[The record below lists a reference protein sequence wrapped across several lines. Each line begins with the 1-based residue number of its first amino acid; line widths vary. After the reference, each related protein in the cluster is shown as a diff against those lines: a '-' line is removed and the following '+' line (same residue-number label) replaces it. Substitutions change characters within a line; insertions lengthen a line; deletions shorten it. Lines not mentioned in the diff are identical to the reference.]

1 MKGCG
6 GEESYI
12 PSVAHTME
20 GAGPRWFVAGDLD
33 GFFGLFFSGFPDL
46 LLIASLT
53 PLCGLPQQLVTA
65 RILPAVAF
73 SILFGNLFYA
83 WQAYRLAQ
91 RSGRSDVTAIPFGV
105 NTPTIFAY
113 ISLIMLPVY
122 ERTHDANLAWHM
134 GIFASLVSGVV
145 QSASAFCID
154 WLRRTTPLAALLSP
168 LAGLAM
174 AFLCL
179 GFIFGI
185 FQIPAVAL
193 FPAVILLAMYAS
205 RLRFPWRIPSGLV
218 AMAVGGIIV
227 VLLRA
232 LHLYHLP
239 PQPPLLPPGIYLPRP
254 VNLYGIIVTGEGWRY
269 ASIFLPLSLLD
280 TIVSLQILESVR
292 LAGDDYPTRPSLL
305 VNGLATLL
313 GAALGSAFPTTLY
326 IGHNAHK
333 ANGARIGYSIL
344 GGIVS
349 AALCLTGLVPAV
361 LRFIPLEVVAFA
373 VVWFGLAM
381 VGQAFQEVPA
391 THTVAVAL
399 GLVPMLAQWIT
410 QIVDLAIRKSG
421 SDLATIAPRFGS
433 ELAIYGMISL
443 GQGALLVSMIWAAA
457 LVWMIERH
465 FLRASAWMLVA
476 AILSCF
482 GVIHAYRLSPQ
493 GIENRLGWWVTPD
506 FTLSYLAAALFL
518 LACHAYARNR
528 PTAFGD

>member
-1 MKGCG
+1 MQSP
-6 GEESYI
+6 ES
-12 PSVAHTME
+12 
-20 GAGPRWFVAGDLD
+20 AGPRWFVAGDLD

-53 PLCGLPQQLVTA
+53 PLCGLPQELVTG
-65 RILPAVAF
+65 RILPAVAL

-83 WQAYRLAQ
+83 WQAHRLASK
-91 RSGRSDVTAIPFGV
+91 SGRDDVTAIPFGI

-122 ERTHDANLAWHM
+122 ERTHDAGLAWRM
-134 GIFASLVSGVV
+134 GIFASLASGVV
-145 QSASAFCID
+145 QTVSAFGID
-154 WLRRTTPLAALLSP
+154 WLRRATPLAALLCP

-185 FQIPAVAL
+185 FQNPAVAL
-193 FPAVILLAMYAS
+193 LPAVILLATYAS
-205 RLRFPWRIPSGLV
+205 RMRLPLHIPSGLV
-218 AMAVGGIIV
+218 AMVVGGIIV
-227 VLLRA
+227 VVLRA
-232 LHLYHLP
+232 AHLYHLP
-239 PQPPLLPPGIYLPRP
+239 PQPSLLPPGIYPPKP
-254 VNLYGIIVTGEGWRY
+254 VNLLQILRSGEGWRY

-280 TIVSLQILESVR
+280 TLVSLQILESVR
-292 LAGDDYPTRPSLL
+292 LAGDDYATTPSLL
-305 VNGLATLL
+305 VNGLATLA

-344 GGIVS
+344 GGIAS
-349 AALCLTGLVPAV
+349 ATLCLTGLVPAV
-361 LRFIPLEVVAFA
+361 LRVVPLEVVAFA

-391 THTVAVAL
+391 AHCVAVAL
-399 GLVPMLAQWIT
+399 GLVPMLAQWVT

-421 SDLATIAPRFGS
+421 ADLATVAPRFGG
-433 ELAIYGMISL
+433 ELAIYGMIAL
-443 GQGALLVSMIWAAA
+443 GQGALLVSMVWAAA
-457 LVWMIERH
+457 LVWIIERR
-465 FLRASAWMLVA
+465 FLPASGWMLA
-476 AILSCF
+476 AALLSCF
-482 GVIHAYRLSPQ
+482 GVIHAFRLSTQ
-493 GIENRLGWWVTPD
+493 GIENRLGWWVAPE

-528 PTAFGD
+528 PAAFAG

>member
-1 MKGCG
+1 
-6 GEESYI
+6 
-12 PSVAHTME
+12 
-20 GAGPRWFVAGDLD
+20 VAGDLD

-46 LLIASLT
+46 LLIAALT
-53 PLCGLPQQLVTA
+53 PLCGLPQEMVTG

-83 WQAYRLAQ
+83 WQARRLAIKT
-91 RSGRSDVTAIPFGV
+91 GRTDVTAIPFGI

-113 ISLIMLPVY
+113 VILIMVPVY

-154 WLRRTTPLAALLSP
+154 WLRRTTPLAALLCP

-179 GFIFGI
+179 GFVFGI

-193 FPAVILLAMYAS
+193 VPAVILLATYAS
-205 RLRFPWRIPSGLV
+205 RMRLPWRIPSGLV
-218 AMAVGGIIV
+218 AMVVGALTV
-227 VLLRA
+227 VILRA
-232 LHLYHLP
+232 FNLYHLP
-239 PQPPLLPPGIYLPRP
+239 PQPPLVPPGLYLPRP
-254 VNLYGIIVTGEGWRY
+254 VNLFQILSSAEGWRY

-280 TIVSLQILESVR
+280 TLVSLQILESVR
-292 LAGDDYPTRPSLL
+292 LGGDDYPTNPSLL
-305 VNGLATLL
+305 VNGLATLV
-313 GAALGSAFPTTLY
+313 GAALGSAFPTSLY

-344 GGIVS
+344 GGVAS
-349 AALCLTGLVPAV
+349 AALCLTGLVPAILHV
-361 LRFIPLEVVAFA
+361 VPLEVVAFV

-391 THTVAVAL
+391 AQCVAVAL
-399 GLVPMLAQWIT
+399 GLVPMLAQWVT
-410 QIVDLAIRKSG
+410 QIVDLTVRKSG
-421 SDLATIAPRFGS
+421 TDLMTVAPRFGG
-433 ELAIYGMISL
+433 ELAIYGMIAL

-457 LVWMIERH
+457 LVWIIDRS
-465 FLRASAWMLVA
+465 FLKASAWMLVA
-476 AILSCF
+476 AALSCL
-482 GVIHAYRLSPQ
+482 GVIHAYRLTAQ
-493 GIENRLGWWVTPD
+493 GIENHLGWWVAPE

-518 LACHAYARNR
+518 AVCHWYAQNR
-528 PTAFGD
+528 SSAFAD

>member
-1 MKGCG
+1 
-6 GEESYI
+6 
-12 PSVAHTME
+12 
-20 GAGPRWFVAGDLD
+20 
-33 GFFGLFFSGFPDL
+33 L

-53 PLCGLPQQLVTA
+53 PLCGLPQELVTG

-83 WQAYRLAQ
+83 WQAHQLA
-91 RSGRSDVTAIPFGV
+91 RKSGRDDVTAIPFGI

-113 ISLIMLPVY
+113 ISLIMFPVY

-145 QSASAFCID
+145 QSASAFCIN
-154 WLRRTTPLAALLSP
+154 WLRRTTPLAALLCP

-185 FQIPAVAL
+185 FQIPGVAL
-193 FPAVILLAMYAS
+193 LPAVILLAMYAS
-205 RLRFPWRIPSGLV
+205 RMRLPWRIPSGLV
-218 AMAVGGIIV
+218 AMLVGGVTV

-232 LHLYHLP
+232 MHLYHLP
-239 PQPPLLPPGIYLPRP
+239 PQPAILPPGIYLPRP
-254 VNLYGIIVTGEGWRY
+254 MNLYQILIRGEGWRY

-280 TIVSLQILESVR
+280 TLVSLQILESVR
-292 LAGDDYPTRPSLL
+292 LAADDYPTSPSLL
-305 VNGLATLL
+305 VNGLATLA

-344 GGIVS
+344 GGVVS
-349 AALCLTGLVPAV
+349 ATLCLTGLVPV
-361 LRFIPLEVVAFA
+361 ILRFIPLEVVAFA

-391 THTVAVAL
+391 AHRVAVAL
-399 GLVPMLAQWIT
+399 GIVPMLAQWVT

-421 SDLATIAPRFGS
+421 GDLMTVAPRFGG
-433 ELAIYGMISL
+433 ELAIYGMIAL
-443 GQGALLVSMIWAAA
+443 GQGALLISMIWAAA
-457 LVWMIERH
+457 LVWIIERR
-465 FLRASAWMLVA
+465 FLQASAWMLVA
-476 AILSCF
+476 AFLSCF
-482 GVIHAYRLSPQ
+482 GVIHAYRLSTQ
-493 GIENRLGWWVTPD
+493 GIENRLGWWVSPE
-506 FTLSYLAAALFL
+506 FTLSYLSAAVFL
-518 LACHAYARNR
+518 LLCHAYARGK
-528 PTAFGD
+528 PAAFAD

>member
-1 MKGCG
+1 
-6 GEESYI
+6 
-12 PSVAHTME
+12 ME
-20 GAGPRWFVAGDLD
+20 RTGPRWFVAGDLD

-53 PLCGLPQQLVTA
+53 PLCGLPQQLVTG

-83 WQAYRLAQ
+83 WQAHRLA
-91 RSGRSDVTAIPFGV
+91 RISGRNDVTAIPFGI

-145 QSASAFCID
+145 QSVSAFCID
-154 WLRRTTPLAALLSP
+154 WLRRTTPLAALLCP

-193 FPAVILLAMYAS
+193 LPAVILLAMYAS
-205 RLRFPWRIPSGLV
+205 RMRLPWRIPSGLV
-218 AMAVGGIIV
+218 AMVVGGVIV

-232 LHLYHLP
+232 FHLYHLP
-239 PQPPLLPPGIYLPRP
+239 SQPPLLPPGIYLPRP
-254 VNLYGIIVTGEGWRY
+254 VNLYQIVVTGEGWRY

-280 TIVSLQILESVR
+280 TIVSLQILESVK
-292 LAGDDYPTRPSLL
+292 LAGDDYPTNPSLL
-305 VNGLATLL
+305 VNGLATLV

-344 GGIVS
+344 GGVVS

-361 LRFIPLEVVAFA
+361 LRFVPLEVVAFA

-391 THTVAVAL
+391 AHCVAVAL
-399 GLVPMLAQWIT
+399 GIVPMLAQWVT
-410 QIVDLAIRKSG
+410 QIVDMAIRKSG
-421 SDLATIAPRFGS
+421 SDLVTVAPRFGG
-433 ELAIYGMISL
+433 ELAIYGMIAL

-457 LVWMIERH
+457 LVWMIERR

-476 AILSCF
+476 AALSCF
-482 GVIHAYRLSPQ
+482 GVIHAYRLSAQ
-493 GIENRLGWWVTPD
+493 GIENRLGWWVAPE
-506 FTLSYLAAALFL
+506 FTLSYLAGALFL
-518 LACHAYARNR
+518 LACHAYAQNR
-528 PTAFGD
+528 TATFVN

>member
-1 MKGCG
+1 
-6 GEESYI
+6 
-12 PSVAHTME
+12 
-20 GAGPRWFVAGDLD
+20 
-33 GFFGLFFSGFPDL
+33 
-46 LLIASLT
+46 
-53 PLCGLPQQLVTA
+53 LPQELVTG
-65 RILPAVAF
+65 RILPGVAF

-83 WQAYRLAQ
+83 WQAHGLAA

-105 NTPTIFAY
+105 NAPTIFAY
-113 ISLIMLPVY
+113 ILLIMLPVY
-122 ERTHDANLAWHM
+122 QRTGDSNLAWHM
-134 GIFASLVSGVV
+134 GIFACLLSGIV

-179 GFIFGI
+179 GFIFGV

-193 FPAVILLAMYAS
+193 LPAIILLAMYAS
-205 RLRFPWRIPSGLV
+205 RMRLPWRIPSGLV
-218 AMAVGGIIV
+218 AMAVGAVLV

-232 LHLYHLP
+232 FHAYQLP
-239 PQPPLLPPGIYLPRP
+239 PQPPLLTPRFYLPRP
-254 VNLYGIIVTGEGWRY
+254 VNLYQIFVLGEGWRY

-280 TIVSLQILESVR
+280 TIVSLQILESVK

-313 GAALGSAFPTTLY
+313 GASLGSAFPTTLY

-349 AALCLTGLVPAV
+349 ATLCLTGLLPAV

-381 VGQAFQEVPA
+381 VGQAFDEVPA
-391 THTVAVAL
+391 GHSIAVAL
-399 GLVPMLAQWIT
+399 GLVPMLAQWVT
-410 QIVDLAIRKSG
+410 QIVDLTIRKAG
-421 SDLATIAPRFGS
+421 GDWLTVAPRFGG
-433 ELAIYGMISL
+433 EFAIYGLVAL

-457 LVWMIERH
+457 LAWIIDRR
-465 FLRASAWMLVA
+465 FLQASAWMLVA
-476 AILSCF
+476 AALSCV
-482 GVIHAYRLSPQ
+482 GIIHAYRLSAQ
-493 GIENRLGWWVTPD
+493 GIENRVGWWVSPE

-518 LACHAYARNR
+518 LACYLYARNR
-528 PTAFGD
+528 PAAFAS

>member
-83 WQAYRLAQ
+83 WQAHRLA
-91 RSGRSDVTAIPFGV
+91 RISGRDDVTAIPFGV

-113 ISLIMLPVY
+113 ISLIMVPVY
-122 ERTHDANLAWHM
+122 QRTHDATLAWHL
-134 GIFASLVSGVV
+134 GIFASLVSGIV
-145 QSASAFCID
+145 QTVSAFCID

-179 GFIFGI
+179 GFVSGI
-185 FQIPAVAL
+185 FENPHVAL
-193 FPAVILLAMYAS
+193 LPAVILLAFYAS
-205 RLRFPWRIPSGLV
+205 RIRLPLRIPSGFV
-218 AMAVGGIIV
+218 AMAIGAITV
-227 VLLRA
+227 VLLKA

-239 PQPPLLPPGIYLPRP
+239 PQQQLLPLGIYLPRP
-254 VNLYGIIVTGEGWRY
+254 VNLFHVLTYGEGWRY

-280 TIVSLQILESVR
+280 TIVSLQILEIVK
-292 LAGDDYPTRPSLL
+292 LDGDDYATTPSLL
-305 VNGLATLL
+305 VNGLATLA
-313 GAALGSAFPTTLY
+313 GTALGSAFPTSLY

-344 GGIVS
+344 GGIAA
-349 AALCLTGLVPAV
+349 AALCLSGL
-361 LRFIPLEVVAFA
+361 
-373 VVWFGLAM
+373 
-381 VGQAFQEVPA
+381 
-391 THTVAVAL
+391 
-399 GLVPMLAQWIT
+399 
-410 QIVDLAIRKSG
+410 
-421 SDLATIAPRFGS
+421 
-433 ELAIYGMISL
+433 
-443 GQGALLVSMIWAAA
+443 
-457 LVWMIERH
+457 
-465 FLRASAWMLVA
+465 
-476 AILSCF
+476 
-482 GVIHAYRLSPQ
+482 
-493 GIENRLGWWVTPD
+493 
-506 FTLSYLAAALFL
+506 
-518 LACHAYARNR
+518 
-528 PTAFGD
+528 

>member
-154 WLRRTTPLAALLSP
+154 WLRRTTPLAALLCP

-193 FPAVILLAMYAS
+193 LPAVILLTAYAS
-205 RLRFPWRIPSGLV
+205 RMRLPWRIPSGFL
-218 AMAVGGIIV
+218 AMAVGA
-227 VLLRA
+227 VLVLVLRA
-232 LHLYHLP
+232 FHAYQLP
-239 PQPPLLPPGIYLPRP
+239 PPPTLLPPGLYLPRP
-254 VNLYGIIVTGEGWRY
+254 V
-269 ASIFLPLSLLD
+269 
-280 TIVSLQILESVR
+280 
-292 LAGDDYPTRPSLL
+292 
-305 VNGLATLL
+305 
-313 GAALGSAFPTTLY
+313 
-326 IGHNAHK
+326 
-333 ANGARIGYSIL
+333 
-344 GGIVS
+344 
-349 AALCLTGLVPAV
+349 
-361 LRFIPLEVVAFA
+361 
-373 VVWFGLAM
+373 
-381 VGQAFQEVPA
+381 
-391 THTVAVAL
+391 
-399 GLVPMLAQWIT
+399 
-410 QIVDLAIRKSG
+410 
-421 SDLATIAPRFGS
+421 
-433 ELAIYGMISL
+433 
-443 GQGALLVSMIWAAA
+443 
-457 LVWMIERH
+457 
-465 FLRASAWMLVA
+465 
-476 AILSCF
+476 
-482 GVIHAYRLSPQ
+482 
-493 GIENRLGWWVTPD
+493 
-506 FTLSYLAAALFL
+506 
-518 LACHAYARNR
+518 
-528 PTAFGD
+528 

>member
-1 MKGCG
+1 M
-6 GEESYI
+6 
-12 PSVAHTME
+12 
-20 GAGPRWFVAGDLD
+20 AGDLD

-53 PLCGLPQQLVTA
+53 PLCGLPQEMVTG

-83 WQAYRLAQ
+83 WQAHRLAKN
-91 RSGRSDVTAIPFGV
+91 SGRNDVTAIPFGI

-113 ISLIMLPVY
+113 VILIMVPVY
-122 ERTHDANLAWHM
+122 ERTHDATLAWHM
-134 GIFASLVSGVV
+134 GIFASLVSGAV
-145 QSASAFCID
+145 QTASAFCID
-154 WLRRTTPLAALLSP
+154 WLRRTTPLAALLCP

-193 FPAVILLAMYAS
+193 LPAVILLATYAS
-205 RLRFPWRIPSGLV
+205 RMRLPLRIPSGLV
-218 AMAVGGIIV
+218 AMVVGGIAVAI
-227 VLLRA
+227 LRA
-232 LHLYHLP
+232 MHVYHLP
-239 PQPPLLPPGIYLPRP
+239 AQPPLLPPGIYFPKP
-254 VNLYGIIVTGEGWRY
+254 VNLFQILSSAEGWRY

-280 TIVSLQILESVR
+280 TLVSLQILESVR
-292 LAGDDYPTRPSLL
+292 IGGDDYATTPSLL
-305 VNGLATLL
+305 VNGLATIV

-344 GGIVS
+344 GGMAS
-349 AALCLTGLVPAV
+349 AILCLTGLVPAILHV
-361 LRFIPLEVVAFA
+361 VPLEVVAFV

-381 VGQAFQEVPA
+381 VAQAFREVPA
-391 THTVAVAL
+391 AHSVAVAL
-399 GLVPMLAQWIT
+399 GLVPMLAQWVT
-410 QIVDLAIRKSG
+410 QIVDLTVRKSG
-421 SDLATIAPRFGS
+421 SDLMTVAPRFGG
-433 ELAIYGMISL
+433 ELAIYGMIAL
-443 GQGALLVSMIWAAA
+443 GQGSLLVSMIWAAA
-457 LVWMIERH
+457 LVWIVERK

-476 AILSCF
+476 AVLSCF

-493 GIENRLGWWVTPD
+493 GIENLLGWWVAPQ

-518 LACHAYARNR
+518 VACHWYARNG
-528 PTAFGD
+528 PGTFAN